1 MQQNPNEST
10 KANIVTKVSSL
21 TDEELSQILKM
32 ERELFPE
39 GLQDDYDK
47 EVKDDRIAVLAYCP
61 HGKVAG
67 YIFSIPHHEA
77 HVRLKDHDLKMSE
90 VHDAHYIESIAIRK
104 DLQGQGY
111 FSKLM
116 KKFLEVVGDRT
127 ITMHARVYNN
137 CSAGM
142 KKHGA
147 EHQHTIS
154 NWFGTGEDFDYL
166 VINRHSGL

>member
-1 MQQNPNEST
+1 MEQNPGKPT

-21 TDEELSQILKM
+21 TDEELRQIMEM

-39 GLQDDYDK
+39 GLQDNYEK
-47 EVKDDRIAVLAYCP
+47 EIKDGHIGIIAYGPEGV
-61 HGKVAG
+61 VAG

-77 HVRLKDHDLKMSE
+77 YARLKDYDLKMPE
-90 VHDAHYIESIAIRK
+90 AHDAHYIESIAIRK
-104 DLQGQGY
+104 DLQGRGY

-116 KKFLEVVGDRT
+116 KKFLEVAGDRT
-127 ITMHARVYNN
+127 IAMHARVYNN

-147 EHQHTIS
+147 EHKHTVS
-154 NWFGTGEDFDYL
+154 NWFETGEDFDYL
-166 VINRHSGL
+166 VIE